1 MNVTCFRVRVCVC
14 VSRRCVVEWVE
25 CVSTLWV
32 ILWEDSFSVECQ
44 CVSSWC
50 FGLFRRAPGLLKAA
64 ARPFTP
70 GPRHHGSL
78 CSLIPHWLY
87 VLNKNAVFTLFDWGI
102 FRRHGTNVSA
112 LFQRLHCEGGLLLF
126 NQIQPSFNL
135 DIFAH
140 ANHLISANCA
150 KTYGLF
156 SLTKGLHGH
165 SKTCCSSKR
174 MKWDILVEPV
184 EWNANKTSICEKY
197 VIKSNKRLN
206 DLS

>member
-1 MNVTCFRVRVCVC
+1 MLWNESSVWARCESFCERTHSLLNVSVCHRGV
-14 VSRRCVVEWVE
+14 
-25 CVSTLWV
+25 LA
-32 ILWEDSFSVECQ
+32 
-44 CVSSWC
+44 SSDEPPASW
-50 FGLFRRAPGLLKAA
+50 RQQ

-87 VLNKNAVFTLFDWGI
+87 VLNKNAVFTLYDWGI

-126 NQIQPSFNL
+126 NPIQPIFNS

-150 KTYGLF
+150 KTYWLF

-165 SKTCCSSKR
+165 SRTCCSSKR

-184 EWNANKTSICEKY
+184 EWNANKTCICEKY